1 MLHINFTAIAHVIS
15 VLIFITSLWVSRHV
29 GCRTDIIVCRPIHMV
44 FHDRDIKEEVLGV
57 ITLKERMRGRYV
69 QFI

>member
-1 MLHINFTAIAHVIS
+1 
-15 VLIFITSLWVSRHV
+15 
-29 GCRTDIIVCRPIHMV
+29 MV